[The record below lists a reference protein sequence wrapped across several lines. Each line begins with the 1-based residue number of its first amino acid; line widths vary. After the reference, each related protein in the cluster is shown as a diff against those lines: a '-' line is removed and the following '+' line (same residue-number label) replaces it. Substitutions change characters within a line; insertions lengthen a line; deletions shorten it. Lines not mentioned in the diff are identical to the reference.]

1 MLTISFFSAA
11 IIAGTPL
18 LFATLG
24 EILTQKTGNL
34 NLGVEGMMLMG
45 AVMGF
50 LVGFHSGNPFLALLA
65 AMLAGA
71 MGAGI
76 YALLT
81 ISLRANQEV
90 SGLALTTFGTGFS
103 SF

>member
-1 MLTISFFSAA
+1 MLTISFFSA

-24 EILTQKTGNL
+24 EILTETGNL

-50 LVGFHSGNPFLALLA
+50 GGLSFWQSLSSSLG

-76 YALLT
+76 YL
-81 ISLRANQEV
+81 S
-90 SGLALTTFGTGFS
+90 
-103 SF
+103 